1 MSVVCCKI
9 GKFKEN
15 CDSSDSKKDKTL
27 VYTRTRARIGNS
39 PLLFHICFLKRSAL
53 VARTLVGRVE

>member
-27 VYTRTRARIGNS
+27 VYTRTRAREIVHYYFTS
-39 PLLFHICFLKRSAL
+39 VF
-53 VARTLVGRVE
+53 

>member
-27 VYTRTRARIGNS
+27 VYIRVRAREEEI
-39 PLLFHICFLKRSAL
+39 FHYYFTSIF
-53 VARTLVGRVE
+53 

>member
-27 VYTRTRARIGNS
+27 VYTRTRARRGNS

-53 VARTLVGRVE
+53 VARTQVGRVE

>member
-9 GKFKEN
+9 GNFKEN

-27 VYTRTRARIGNS
+27 VYTRTRAIRGNIS
-39 PLLFHICFLKRSAL
+39 LLFHICFLKRSAL
-53 VARTLVGRVE
+53 VARTQVGRVE